1 MYWLALYDITD
12 EKRLRRVAKLF
23 EAFGLRV
30 QKSVFILSTSKEN
43 LENIRWRVRRMI
55 EQEDS
60 VAYIPLCMYDFAGK
74 MRFGKHLYDSDDDL
88 DQKTA
93 IL

>member
-12 EKRLRRVAKLF
+12 EKRLRSVAKLF
-23 EAFGLRV
+23 EAFCLRV

-60 VAYIPLCMYDFAGK
+60 VAYIPLCMYYFAGK

-88 DQKTA
+88 DQKTV